1 MAETSAEL
9 VTTETRGTVRI
20 ITLDNPPVNAMSIG
34 VPRGAIDALDA
45 ANADDAIGAVV
56 LAGGGRGIFGGA
68 DIRIQGK
75 AWPEGEPNLRD
86 LITKITQSPKPVVAL
101 MRSHA
106 LGGGLELALGCHY
119 RVSTPT
125 CQMGQTE
132 VNLGIPPGAGG
143 TQRLPRVVGLK
154 AAAEMIVSGK
164 PISGE
169 KALKIGL
176 VDRLVGE
183 DFVADAATFAGEIAE
198 KDNHPSTDEKAVE
211 LPSPDFFETLRKNW
225 GRRSRGARAP
235 QACIDCLEAAVNL
248 PIADGLIRERE
259 IFQECVTSPEAA
271 AMRAIFFAER
281 QAARLKGD
289 DAKVEPRNVETVSV
303 LGSGTMGTGITLAFL
318 DGGFPVTLLDTNQ
331 EALTRAKDRIAKTY
345 DGSIA
350 KGRISSAQK
359 EARMSALSL
368 ATSLDEAAK
377 ADMIVEAVFEEMDVK
392 KSIFTDLGKLTSP
405 GTILASNTSYLNINE
420 IASVTGGREAD
431 VLGMHFF
438 SPANIMKLLEVVRAD
453 KTDPAVLQA
462 ALAIGKKLG
471 KVSVVAGVCHGF
483 IANRTLEG
491 YMREAQFLL
500 EEGAT
505 PSQVDGALTKFG
517 MAMGPLAVADLA
529 GLDISWAKRKA
540 AEATRDPNVRYSAV
554 SDRLCEKGWFG
565 QKTGRGYYVYDPET
579 RRPSP
584 NPEVDEIIATEA
596 RAANIQRREIAD
608 AEIVERCF
616 FAVINEGARVLEEGI
631 AQRASDIDVAWV
643 NGYGYPRH
651 RGGPMHWADTLGAA
665 RILTRIEAF
674 TADHDFWEPA
684 PLLRQLAE
692 QDKTFASLSEG

>member
-1 MAETSAEL
+1 MAESAEIL
-9 VTTETRGTVRI
+9 VKTETRGNVRI

-34 VPRGAIDALDA
+34 VPGGAIAALEE
-45 ANADDAIGAVV
+45 ANADEAIGAVV

-68 DIRIQGK
+68 DIRIQGQP
-75 AWPEGEPNLRD
+75 WPEGEPNLRD
-86 LITKITQSPKPVVAL
+86 LIAMLTKNPKPVVAL

-106 LGGGLELALGCHY
+106 LGGGLELSLGCHY

-143 TQRLPRVVGLK
+143 TQRLPRVIGLE
-154 AAAEMIVSGK
+154 AAAEMVVSGK
-164 PISGE
+164 PISG
-169 KALKIGL
+169 KKGL
-176 VDRLVGE
+176 EYGLIDRLVGD
-183 DFVADAATFAGEIAE
+183 DFLADAAAFAAEISQ
-198 KDNHPSTDEKAVE
+198 NRSHPANDEKRIE
-211 LPSPDFFETLRKNW
+211 LPSPDFFESLRKSW
-225 GRRSRGARAP
+225 SRKSRGARAP
-235 QACIDCLEAAVNL
+235 QACIDCLEAAVEL
-248 PIADGLIRERE
+248 PIDEGLKRERE
-259 IFQECVTSPEAA
+259 IFQECVTSDEAK

-289 DAKVEPRNVETVSV
+289 DAKVEPRQVETVSV
-303 LGSGTMGTGITLAFL
+303 LGSGTMGTGITIAFL
-318 DGGFPVTLLDTNQ
+318 DGGFPVTLLDTDE
-331 EALTRAKDRIAKTY
+331 EALARAKNRIAKTY

-350 KGRISSAQK
+350 KGRISAAQK
-359 EARMSALSL
+359 DARMGALTTVTSL
-368 ATSLDEAAK
+368 AQAAE

-392 KSIFTDLGKLTSP
+392 KSIFSELGKLTSP
-405 GTILASNTSYLNINE
+405 GTILASNTSYLNIDE

-462 ALAIGKKLG
+462 ALAIGKKLS
-471 KVSVVAGVCHGF
+471 KISVVAGVCHGF

-540 AEATRDPNVRYSAV
+540 AASTRDPNIRYSAI
-554 SDRLCEKGWFG
+554 SDRLCENGWFG
-565 QKTGRGYYVYDPET
+565 QKTGRGYYIYDPET

-584 NPEVDEIIATEA
+584 NPDVDEIIAAEA
-596 RAANIQRREIAD
+596 KASNIERREISD
-608 AEIVERCF
+608 EEIIERCF
-616 FAVINEGARVLEEGI
+616 YTVVNEGARVLAEGI

-651 RGGPMHWADTLGAA
+651 RGGPMHWADALGAA
-665 RILTRIEAF
+665 KILARIEEFHAQ
-674 TADHDFWEPA
+674 HHFWEPA
-684 PLLRQLAE
+684 PLLRQLAKE
-692 QDKTFASLSEG
+692 NKTFASLSEG

>member
-1 MAETSAEL
+1 MAESADNL
-9 VTTETRGTVRI
+9 VKTETRGNVRI

-34 VPRGAIDALDA
+34 VPGGAIAALEE

-68 DIRIQGK
+68 DIRIQGQP
-75 AWPEGEPNLRD
+75 WPQDEPNLRD
-86 LITKITQSPKPVVAL
+86 LIAMLTKNPKPVVAL

-106 LGGGLELALGCHY
+106 LGGGLELSLGCHY

-143 TQRLPRVVGLK
+143 TQRLPRVVGLE
-154 AAAEMIVSGK
+154 AAAEMVVSGK
-164 PISGE
+164 PISG
-169 KALKIGL
+169 KKGL
-176 VDRLVGE
+176 EYGLIDRLVGD
-183 DFVADAATFAGEIAE
+183 DFLADAAAFAAEISQ
-198 KDNHPSTDEKAVE
+198 KDSHPANDEKRIE
-211 LPSPDFFETLRKNW
+211 LPSPDFFEKLRKSW
-225 GRRSRGARAP
+225 SRKSRGARAP
-235 QACIDCLEAAVNL
+235 QACIDCLQAAVEL
-248 PIADGLIRERE
+248 PIDEGLKRERE
-259 IFQECVTSPEAA
+259 IFQECVTSDEAK

-289 DAKVEPRNVETVSV
+289 DAKVEPRQVETVSV
-303 LGSGTMGTGITLAFL
+303 LGSGTMGTGITIAFL
-318 DGGFPVTLLDTNQ
+318 DGGFPVTLLDTNE
-331 EALTRAKDRIAKTY
+331 EALARAKDRIAKTY

-350 KGRISSAQK
+350 KGRISTAQK
-359 EARMSALSL
+359 DARIGALTTVTSL
-368 ATSLDEAAK
+368 AQAAE

-392 KSIFTDLGKLTSP
+392 KSIFTELGKLTSP
-405 GTILASNTSYLNINE
+405 GTILASNTSYLNIDE
-420 IASVTGGREAD
+420 IASVTGGRETD

-462 ALAIGKKLG
+462 ALAIGKKLS
-471 KVSVVAGVCHGF
+471 KISVVAGVCHGF

-505 PSQVDGALTKFG
+505 PSQVDGALTTFG

-540 AEATRDPNVRYSAV
+540 AASTRDPNIRYSAI
-554 SDRLCEKGWFG
+554 SDRLCENGWFG

-584 NPEVDEIIATEA
+584 NPDVDEIIAAEA
-596 RAANIQRREIAD
+596 QASNIERREISD
-608 AEIVERCF
+608 QEIIERCF
-616 FAVINEGARVLEEGI
+616 YTVVNEGARVLAEGI

-651 RGGPMHWADTLGAA
+651 RGGPMHWADKLGAGKILA
-665 RILTRIEAF
+665 RVEEFNAQ
-674 TADHDFWEPA
+674 HDFWEPA
-684 PLLRQLAE
+684 PLLRQLANE
-692 QDKTFASLSEG
+692 NKTFASLSEG

>member
-1 MAETSAEL
+1 MAESAENL
-9 VTTETRGTVRI
+9 VKTETRGNVRI

-34 VPRGAIDALDA
+34 VPGGAIAALEE
-45 ANADDAIGAVV
+45 ANADEAIAAVV

-68 DIRIQGK
+68 DIRIQGQP
-75 AWPEGEPNLRD
+75 WPEGEPNLRD
-86 LITKITQSPKPVVAL
+86 LIAMLTKNPKPVVAL
-101 MRSHA
+101 LRSHA
-106 LGGGLELALGCHY
+106 LGGGLELSLGCHY

-143 TQRLPRVVGLK
+143 TQRLPRVVGLEV
-154 AAAEMIVSGK
+154 AAEMVLSGK

-169 KALKIGL
+169 KGL
-176 VDRLVGE
+176 EYGLIDRLVGD
-183 DFVADAATFAGEIAE
+183 DFLADAAAFAAEISQ
-198 KDNHPSTDEKAVE
+198 KDSHPANDEKRIE
-211 LPSPDFFETLRKNW
+211 LPSPDFFEKLRKSW
-225 GRRSRGARAP
+225 SRRSRGARAP
-235 QACIDCLEAAVNL
+235 QACIDCLEAAVEL
-248 PIADGLIRERE
+248 PIDEGLKRERE
-259 IFQECVTSPEAA
+259 IFQECVTSDEAK

-289 DAKVEPRNVETVSV
+289 DAKVEPREVKTVSV
-303 LGSGTMGTGITLAFL
+303 LGSGTMGTGITIAFL
-318 DGGFPVTLLDTNQ
+318 DGGFPVTLLDTNE
-331 EALTRAKDRIAKTY
+331 EALARAKDRIAKTY

-350 KGRISSAQK
+350 KGRISEAQK
-359 EARMSALSL
+359 DARLGALTTVTSL
-368 ATSLDEAAK
+368 AEAAE

-392 KSIFTDLGKLTSP
+392 KSIFTELGKLTSP
-405 GTILASNTSYLNINE
+405 GTILASNTSYLNIDE

-462 ALAIGKKLG
+462 ALAIGKKLS
-471 KVSVVAGVCHGF
+471 KISVVAGVCHGF

-505 PSQVDGALTKFG
+505 PAQVDGVLTKFG

-540 AEATRDPNVRYSAV
+540 AAGTRDPNIRYSAI
-554 SDRLCEKGWFG
+554 SDRLCENGWFG
-565 QKTGRGYYVYDPET
+565 QKTGRGYYVYDPDT

-584 NPEVDEIIATEA
+584 NPDVDEIIAAEA
-596 RAANIQRREIAD
+596 KASNIERREISD
-608 AEIVERCF
+608 EEIIERCF
-616 FAVINEGARVLEEGI
+616 YTVVNEGARVLAEGI

-651 RGGPMHWADTLGAA
+651 RGGPMHWADTLGAGK
-665 RILTRIEAF
+665 ILTRIEEFHAQ
-674 TADHDFWEPA
+674 HDFWEPA
-684 PLLRQLAE
+684 PLLRQLADE
-692 QDKTFASLSEG
+692 NKTFASLSEG

>member
-1 MAETSAEL
+1 MAESAENL
-9 VTTETRGTVRI
+9 VKTETRGNVRI

-34 VPRGAIDALDA
+34 VPGGAVAALED
-45 ANADDAIGAVV
+45 ANADDAIGAIV

-68 DIRIQGK
+68 DIRIQGQP
-75 AWPEGEPNLRD
+75 WPEGEPNLRD
-86 LITKITQSPKPVVAL
+86 LIAMLTKNAKPVVAL
-101 MRSHA
+101 LRSHA

-143 TQRLPRVVGLK
+143 TQRLPRVVGLE
-154 AAAEMIVSGK
+154 AAAEMVVSGK
-164 PISGE
+164 PISGKKGLE
-169 KALKIGL
+169 YGL

-183 DFVADAATFAGEIAE
+183 DFLADAVAFAAEISQ
-198 KDNHPSTDEKAVE
+198 KDGHPANDEKRIE
-211 LPSPDFFETLRKNW
+211 LPSPDFFETLRKSW
-225 GRRSRGARAP
+225 SRKSRGARAP
-235 QACIDCLEAAVNL
+235 QACIDCLQAAVEL
-248 PIADGLIRERE
+248 PIDEGLKRERE
-259 IFQECVTSPEAA
+259 IFQDCVTSDEAK

-289 DAKVEPRNVETVSV
+289 DAKVEPRPVETISV
-303 LGSGTMGTGITLAFL
+303 LGSGTMGTGITIAFL
-318 DGGFPVTLLDTNQ
+318 DGGFPVTLLDTNE
-331 EALTRAKDRIAKTY
+331 EALARAKDRIAKTY

-350 KGRISSAQK
+350 KGRISEAQK
-359 EARMSALSL
+359 DARLGALTTVTSL
-368 ATSLDEAAK
+368 AEAAE
-377 ADMIVEAVFEEMDVK
+377 ADMIVEAVFEEMEVK
-392 KSIFTDLGKLTSP
+392 KSIFTELGKLTSP
-405 GTILASNTSYLNINE
+405 GTILASNTSYLNIDE

-462 ALAIGKKLG
+462 ALAIGKKLS
-471 KVSVVAGVCHGF
+471 KISVVAGVCHGF

-540 AEATRDPNVRYSAV
+540 AAATRDPNIRYSAI
-554 SDRLCEKGWFG
+554 SDRLCENGWFG

-584 NPEVDEIIATEA
+584 NPDVDEIIAAEA
-596 RAANIQRREIAD
+596 KASNIERREISD
-608 AEIVERCF
+608 EEIIERCF
-616 FAVINEGARVLEEGI
+616 YTVVNEGARVLAEGI

-665 RILTRIEAF
+665 KVLSRIEEFHAQ
-674 TADHDFWEPA
+674 HDFWEPA
-684 PLLRQLAE
+684 PLLRQLADE
-692 QDKTFASLSEG
+692 NKTFASLS

>member
-1 MAETSAEL
+1 MADTANEFIK
-9 VTTETRGTVRI
+9 TETRGNVRI

-34 VPRGAIDALDA
+34 VPGGAIAALEA
-45 ANADDAIGAVV
+45 ANADGDIGVIV

-86 LITKITQSPKPVVAL
+86 LIARLTQNTKPVVAL
-101 MRSHA
+101 LRSHA

-143 TQRLPRVVGLK
+143 TQRLPRVVGLE
-154 AAAEMIVSGK
+154 AAAEMVVSGK
-164 PISGE
+164 PISG
-169 KALKIGL
+169 KTALENGL
-176 VDRLVGE
+176 VDRLVGD
-183 DFVADAATFAGEIAE
+183 DFIADAATFAAEMSE
-198 KDNHPSTDEKAVE
+198 KDSHPATDAKSVE
-211 LPSPDFFETLRKNW
+211 LPSPDFFETLRKSW
-225 GRRSRGARAP
+225 SRRSRGARAP
-235 QACIDCLEAAVNL
+235 QACIDCLQAAVDL
-248 PIADGLIRERE
+248 PIDEGLKRERE

-281 QAARLKGD
+281 QAARLKGE
-289 DAKVEPRNVETVSV
+289 DAKVEPRTVEAVSV
-303 LGSGTMGTGITLAFL
+303 LGSGTMGTGITIAFL
-318 DGGFPVTLLDTNQ
+318 DGGFPVTLLDTNE
-331 EALTRAKDRIAKTY
+331 EALSRAKGRIEKTY
-345 DGSIA
+345 EGSIA
-350 KGRISSAQK
+350 KGRITAAQK
-359 EARMSALSL
+359 DARLGALSL
-368 ATSLDEAAK
+368 TTSLAEAAN

-392 KSIFTDLGKLTSP
+392 KTIFTDLGQLSSP
-405 GTILASNTSYLNINE
+405 GTILASNTSYLNIDE

-529 GLDISWAKRKA
+529 GLDISWAKRKSQA
-540 AEATRDPNVRYSAV
+540 ATRDPNIRYSAI
-554 SDRLCEKGWFG
+554 SDRLCENGWFG
-565 QKTGRGYYVYDPET
+565 QKTGRGYYIYDPDT
-579 RRPSP
+579 RRPAP
-584 NPEVDEIIATEA
+584 NPEVDEIIAAEA
-596 RAANIQRREIAD
+596 KAGGIERREISD
-608 AEIVERCF
+608 EEIIERCF
-616 FAVINEGARVLEEGI
+616 YTVVNEGARVLAEGI

-665 RILTRIEAF
+665 KILARIETFHAE
-674 TADHDFWEPA
+674 HDFWEPA
-684 PLLRQLAE
+684 PLLRQLADE
-692 QDKTFASLSEG
+692 NKTFSSLSEG

>member
-1 MAETSAEL
+1 MADTAENL
-9 VTTETRGTVRI
+9 VKTETRGNVRI

-34 VPRGAIDALDA
+34 VPGGAIAALEE
-45 ANADDAIGAVV
+45 ANADDAIGAIV

-75 AWPEGEPNLRD
+75 PWPEGEPNLRD
-86 LITKITQSPKPVVAL
+86 LIAMLTKNAKPVVAL
-101 MRSHA
+101 LRSHA

-143 TQRLPRVVGLK
+143 TQRLPRVVGLE
-154 AAAEMIVSGK
+154 AAAEMVVSGK
-164 PISGE
+164 PISGKKGLE
-169 KALKIGL
+169 YGL
-176 VDRLVGE
+176 VDRLIGE
-183 DFVADAATFAGEIAE
+183 DFLADAAAFAAE
-198 KDNHPSTDEKAVE
+198 MSQKDSHPANDEKQVE
-211 LPSPDFFETLRKNW
+211 LPSPDFFETLRQSWSRK
-225 GRRSRGARAP
+225 SRGARAP
-235 QACIDCLEAAVNL
+235 QACIDCLQAAVEL
-248 PIADGLIRERE
+248 PIDQGLKRERE
-259 IFQECVTSPEAA
+259 IFQDCVTSDEAK

-289 DAKVEPRNVETVSV
+289 EAKVEPRQVETVSV
-303 LGSGTMGTGITLAFL
+303 LGSGTMGTGITIAFL
-318 DGGFPVTLLDTNQ
+318 DGGFPVTLLDTNE
-331 EALTRAKDRIAKTY
+331 EALARAKDRIAKTY

-350 KGRISSAQK
+350 KGRISEAQK
-359 EARMSALSL
+359 EARLGALTTVTSL
-368 ATSLDEAAK
+368 ADAAE
-377 ADMIVEAVFEEMDVK
+377 ADMVVEAVFEEMDVK
-392 KSIFTDLGKLTSP
+392 KSIFTELGKLTSP
-405 GTILASNTSYLNINE
+405 GTILASNTSYLNIDE

-438 SPANIMKLLEVVRAD
+438 SPANIMKLLEIVRAD

-462 ALAIGKKLG
+462 ALAIGKKLS
-471 KVSVVAGVCHGF
+471 KISVVAGVCHGF

-540 AEATRDPNVRYSAV
+540 AASTRDPNIRYSAI
-554 SDRLCEKGWFG
+554 SDRLCENGWFD
-565 QKTGRGYYVYDPET
+565 QKTGRGYYVYDPDT
-579 RRPSP
+579 RRPTP
-584 NPEVDEIIATEA
+584 NPDVDEIIASEA
-596 RAANIQRREIAD
+596 KVSNIERREITD
-608 AEIVERCF
+608 EEIIERCF
-616 FAVINEGARVLEEGI
+616 YTVVNEGARVLAEGI

-651 RGGPMHWADTLGAA
+651 RGGPMHWADNLGAA
-665 RILTRIEAF
+665 KILGRIEEFHAR
-674 TADHDFWEPA
+674 HDFWEPA
-684 PLLRQLAE
+684 PLLRQLADE
-692 QDKTFASLSEG
+692 NKTFASLSEG